1 MPLAQFRLTKPYT
14 MSKEE
19 IREAAQG
26 LADSL
31 GREHGVRSHWD
42 GDTVKIKGMGVD
54 GKLSF
59 HDGLIDVSVKMGFLA
74 SAFQDVLKAEVQR
87 YLDEHIS

>member
-1 MPLAQFRLTKPYT
+1 VAGFRLTKPYT

-26 LADSL
+26 LASSL
-31 GREHGVRSHWD
+31 QREHGVRSRWD
-42 GDTVKIKGMGVD
+42 GDTVKIKGAGVD

-59 HDGLIDVSVKMGFLA
+59 HDGLIDVNVRLGMLA
-74 SAFQDVLKAEVQR
+74 ALFQDTLKTEVQR
-87 YLDEHIS
+87 YLDENIS